1 MGENPGIK
9 STITCLYTCTDPNRF
24 QEPAKVKYS
33 LKTMETLF
41 YKRDIGTE
49 KAFAELQERFAKH
62 FHEIFLNDLA
72 EKTIVIIPSLTLDSE
87 MLKTVKGVVHYE
99 ERLLC
104 LLMLLRMPKTQVI
117 YVTSIPIDNSII
129 DYYIHLLPG
138 ITGYHARQRLTMLSC
153 FDASRKPLTEKIL
166 DRPRLIKRIRDQI
179 KFPEMAHMTCFNV
192 TDLEK
197 QLALMLDIPLY
208 GCDPRLLYLGTK
220 TGSRR
225 IFKNLG
231 IPVPAGIEN
240 LQNENEI
247 AAALLQLKKHN
258 PALQRAVVKMNDGFS
273 GEGNAIFYYRE
284 IDAENENAE
293 YIIRDKMPEYLKAV
307 ALNVCYD
314 EYIRKF
320 KTLGGI
326 AEEFVE
332 GHVKKSPSVQCR
344 INPIGNVD
352 IISTHDQ
359 LLGGES
365 EQVFLGSSF
374 PANSEYNKDI
384 AVMGKMIA
392 NELKEKGVL
401 GRFSIDFISV
411 KEPGGWK
418 HYAIEINLRKGG
430 TTHPFLMLQF
440 LTGGEF
446 NWHEG
451 VYIMPNGQPR
461 SYFASDNVV
470 DEKYKRLT
478 PHDLID
484 IAMCNGIL
492 YDGARQSGV
501 MFHMIGALSQ
511 YGKLGMV
518 CIGQTVNEAKEFYAK
533 TIKVLEKECN
543 EPFLNLK

>member
-1 MGENPGIK
+1 
-9 STITCLYTCTDPNRF
+9 
-24 QEPAKVKYS
+24 
-33 LKTMETLF
+33 METL
-41 YKRDIGTE
+41 YYNRDIDTDR
-49 KAFAELQERFAKH
+49 AFTKLQERFAKH
-62 FHEIFLNDLA
+62 FEEIFLNDLA

-87 MLKTVKGVVHYE
+87 MLKTLKGVVHYE
-99 ERLLC
+99 ERMLC
-104 LLMLLRMPKTQVI
+104 FLMLLRMPRTRVI

-138 ITGYHARQRLTMLSC
+138 ITGNHARQRLTILSC
-153 FDASRKPLTEKIL
+153 YDASRKSLTEKIL
-166 DRPRLIKRIRDQI
+166 ARPRLIKRIRELI
-179 KFPEMAHMTCFNV
+179 KFPEMAHMSCFNV

-197 QLALMLDIPLY
+197 QLALTLDIPIY
-208 GCDPRLLYLGTK
+208 GCDPGLLYLGTK

-225 IFKNLG
+225 IFKKLG
-231 IPVPAGIEN
+231 IPVPFGIEK
-240 LQNENEI
+240 LQNEEEI
-247 AAALLQLKKHN
+247 AAALCELKKNN
-258 PALQRAVVKMNDGFS
+258 PTLQKAVVKMNDGFS
-273 GEGNAIFYYRE
+273 GEGNAIFYYKE
-284 IDAENENAE
+284 IDNENAE
-293 YIIRDKMPEYLKAV
+293 YAIRHKMPEYLKPV
-307 ALNVCYD
+307 ALNVSYE

-326 AEEFVE
+326 AEEFVNGE
-332 GHVKKSPSVQCR
+332 HKKSPSVQCR

-359 LLGGES
+359 FLGGEC

-374 PANSEYNKDI
+374 PASNEYHKDI

-392 NELKEKGVL
+392 EELQAQGVL

-411 KEPGGWK
+411 KEPVGWK

-446 NWHEG
+446 NWLEG
-451 VYIMPNGQPR
+451 VYTMPNGQQR

-470 DEKYKRLT
+470 DEKYKGLT

-492 YDGARQSGV
+492 YDGARQTGV
-501 MFHMIGALSQ
+501 MFHMIGGLSQ

-518 CIGQTVNEAKEFYAK
+518 CIGQTVDEAKELYAK
-533 TIKVLEKECN
+533 TIKVLDKECN
-543 EPFLNLK
+543 ELF